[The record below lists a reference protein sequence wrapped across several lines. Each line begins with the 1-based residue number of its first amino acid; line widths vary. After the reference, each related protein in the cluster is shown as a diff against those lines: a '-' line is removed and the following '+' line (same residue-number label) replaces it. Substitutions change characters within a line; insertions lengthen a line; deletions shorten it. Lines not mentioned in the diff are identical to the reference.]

1 MIGYTQIYTGEGK
14 GKTTAAL
21 GLALRA
27 AGAGLQVF
35 IGQFLK
41 GGYYSELDSLKRFSD
56 LITIQQFGQQGFI
69 RERSLEENCLDARKG
84 FNVSKEIILSG
95 KYQIIILDEI
105 NVAIAYK
112 LLTVAE
118 VLEIVKLKSEKIEL
132 ILTGRYADPL
142 LIEAAD
148 LVTEMKPLKH
158 YACKGIEARIGIEK

>member
-1 MIGYTQIYTGEGK
+1 MIGYTQLYTGKGK

-27 AGAGLQVF
+27 AGAGLNVF

-41 GGYYSELDSLKRFSD
+41 GGYYSELNSLKRFSD
-56 LITIQQFGQQGFI
+56 LITLQQFGRQGFYQEI
-69 RERSLEENCLDARKG
+69 PVEENRQYARHGLD
-84 FNVSKEIILSG
+84 VSKRIILSG
-95 KYQIIILDEI
+95 KYQVMILDEI

-112 LLTVAE
+112 LLAVEE
-118 VLEIVKLKSEKIEL
+118 VLEVVKQKPKEIEL

-148 LVTEMKPLKH
+148 LVTEMIPIKH
-158 YACKGIEARIGIEK
+158 YSYGGVKARIGIEK